1 LILLVIL
8 ENRVSSLGCGFVAG
22 VSLDLLLLVAPY
34 ADLLGKNL
42 LLLLELTELGVAE
55 QFDFF
60 DLFLKQI
67 VLRHQRLSRCISWFI
82 MSYSL
87 VRRVLNCVHA
97 IYWLD

>member
-8 ENRVSSLGCGFVAG
+8 ENRVSSLSCGFVARI
-22 VSLDLLLLVAPY
+22 SLYLLLLVAPY
-34 ADLLGKNL
+34 TDLLCENL
-42 LLLLELTELGVAE
+42 LLLLELTELGVT
-55 QFDFF
+55 QLLDFF

-67 VLRHQRLSRCISWFI
+67 VMRHQRLSRYISWFI

-97 IYWLD
+97 VYRLD